1 MYFQPQK
8 IMTCTLNFCDF
19 DVSHVYFLMVEKLFR
34 HFFKLK
40 ILHFETSN
48 LMKLKNYVMIYELS

>member
-19 DVSHVYFLMVEKLFR
+19 DVSHVYFLMVEKLFK

-40 ILHFETSN
+40 ILQASN
-48 LMKLKNYVMIYELS
+48 LMKLEKLCYDI